1 MPSISITRRHKLDH
15 KRAKAAAR
23 KIAKDLDKRFG
34 LACRWNGDEVAFN
47 GAGVSGTM
55 QVGKSQ
61 IRLDVELSFLLIA
74 LRGTLERH
82 INKELD
88 AALKPDA

>member
-15 KRAKAAAR
+15 KQAKAAAR

-34 LACRWNGDEVAFN
+34 LACHWNGDEVAFN

-55 QVGKSQ
+55 HVGKSQ

-74 LRGTLERH
+74 LKGTLERH

-88 AALKPDA
+88 AALKGDA

>member
-15 KRAKAAAR
+15 KQAQAAAR

-34 LACRWNGDEVAFN
+34 LACRWDGDEVDFN

-55 QVGKSQ
+55 HVGKSQ
-61 IRLDVELSFLLIA
+61 IRLDVELSFLLVA
-74 LRGTLERH
+74 LKGTLERH

-88 AALKPDA
+88 AALKGDA